1 MSITPSH
8 LHHAL
13 KRISK
18 ASCHP
23 NTLAYKIQLQ
33 GATKKYLVRET
44 ENGGIALPP
53 PSSSTTP
60 EGEGAIEE
68 PSMMKELACEGK
80 IARGSKKVVEKPSE
94 EAGNGRFKD
103 VTCRRFMSLA
113 VLDTTSI
120 RGFLSEG
127 TKSAKH

>member
-8 LHHAL
+8 LRHAL

-23 NTLAYKIQLQ
+23 NALAYKIQLQ
-33 GATKKYLVRET
+33 DATKKYLVRET

-53 PSSSTTP
+53 PSSSTML

-80 IARGSKKVVEKPSE
+80 NAKDSKKVVEKPSE
-94 EAGNGRFKD
+94 EAGNGRFGD

-120 RGFLSEG
+120 IRFLSEG